1 MRKDKK
7 AEQKK
12 RILEK
17 AMESRAEEMEER
29 ARRKAAEPTPEQV
42 EEMYDR
48 FCKLLQEKGL
58 ADEEG
63 NPTEKTH
70 AIARAISM
78 EQARMAREE
87 KEKKKRRIRKNVT
100 KAAAVV
106 LVAGGCL
113 FGFCMTSEANKLWV
127 MQKVEDIWNVG
138 QTTQIDNDGNRDL
151 SAGTEDEAKA
161 EIVEKLNV
169 QVPEFYYLPEGMSY
183 YKYEISEDTGTAKII
198 YKYKDAYLFFLM
210 TNSLQ
215 DMSFG
220 KWKNVEKMTLEMLDD
235 SLELE
240 ICNLTEDK
248 DEQYVARW
256 KYKNAYYEFGG
267 RISKDDLIKI
277 IEKMQ
282 YKL

>member
-1 MRKDKK
+1 
-7 AEQKK
+7 
-12 RILEK
+12 
-17 AMESRAEEMEER
+17 MEER

-113 FGFCMTSEANKLWV
+113 FGFCMTSEANWLRV
-127 MQKVEDIWNVG
+127 MFSGESTRNAGVV
-138 QTTQIDNDGNRDL
+138 TQIDNGENRELLDV
-151 SAGTEDEAKA
+151 TEEEAKA
-161 EIVEKLNV
+161 DIVEKLKV
-169 QVPEFYYLPEGMSY
+169 QIPEFYYIPEGMSY
-183 YKYEISEDTGTAKII
+183 YKYEVSEETGIAKIL
-198 YKYKDAYLFFLM
+198 YKYQDGYLFFFVGDNEKDLSHGDW
-210 TNSLQ
+210 TNNEKVNIQTLDDNIEIEIKNLSDNEDESQ
-215 DMSFG
+215 FMAF
-220 KWKNVEKMTLEMLDD
+220 WEYKNV
-235 SLELE
+235 
-240 ICNLTEDK
+240 
-248 DEQYVARW
+248 
-256 KYKNAYYEFGG
+256 YYTFGG
-267 RISKDDLIKI
+267 RIEKEELIKI
-277 IEKMQ
+277 LKKMQ
-282 YKL
+282 YNL